1 MSIRPLGDR
10 VIVRRSEE
18 TSMTAGGIALPS
30 SAQEKATEGVVVA
43 VGAGI
48 VADNGNVIPMNV
60 KIGDLVL
67 YGKYSGSELKIDGE
81 ELIVMREEDIMGIK
95 E

>member
-43 VGAGI
+43 VGAGK

>member
-43 VGAGI
+43 VGAGK
-48 VADNGNVIPMNV
+48 VANNGNVIPMNV
-60 KIGDLVL
+60 KIGDHVL
-67 YGKYSGSELKIDGE
+67 YGKYSGTELKIDGE

>member
-10 VIVRRSEE
+10 VLVRQAEE

-30 SAQEKATEGVVVA
+30 SAQEKATEGVVIA
-43 VGAGI
+43 VGKGK
-48 VADNGNVIPMNV
+48 VADNGQVIPMNV
-60 KIGDLVL
+60 KVGDHVL
-67 YGKYSGSELKIDGE
+67 YGKYAGTELKVDGE
-81 ELIVMREEDIMGIK
+81 ELMVMREDDIMGVK